1 MEFSVHALIVVL
13 ASGLLIGWLAEFS
26 YRSLEKEKIVWPLF
40 VNVYM
45 YGCTAVAS
53 YLLYISDSR
62 PILVILTLF
71 LLTTGIEFATGYLFL
86 KLKKVRLWDY
96 SGCAYNYKGIVCAQ
110 FSLYW
115 LGAALVYYYIVLP
128 SIPGV

>member
-1 MEFSVHALIVVL
+1 MGFSVEALLVILV
-13 ASGLLIGWLAEFS
+13 SGLCIGWLAEFS

-53 YLLYISDSR
+53 YLLYLYNA
-62 PILVILTLF
+62 PTVTVILVLF
-71 LLTTGIEFATGYLFL
+71 FVTTGIELGTGYLFL
-86 KLKKVRLWDY
+86 RFKKVRLWDY
-96 SGCAYNYKGIVCAQ
+96 SENVYNYKGIICAE

-115 LGAALVYYYIVLP
+115 LGAALLYYYVVLP
-128 SIPGV
+128 SIVGV